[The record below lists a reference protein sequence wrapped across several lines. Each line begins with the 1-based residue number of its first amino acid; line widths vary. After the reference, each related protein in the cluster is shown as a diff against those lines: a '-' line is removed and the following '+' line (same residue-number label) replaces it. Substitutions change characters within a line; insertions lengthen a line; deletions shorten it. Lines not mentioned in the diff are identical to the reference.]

1 MAKTTNRTFAIPTRA
16 DQQMLEEAK
25 RRGFTI
31 SEIYREA
38 VKVFLADQGIEV
50 DVTVEMGSPALLA
63 LRGRSNPPPSE
74 AARA

>member
-63 LRGRSNPPPSE
+63 LRGEKQSASV
-74 AARA
+74 